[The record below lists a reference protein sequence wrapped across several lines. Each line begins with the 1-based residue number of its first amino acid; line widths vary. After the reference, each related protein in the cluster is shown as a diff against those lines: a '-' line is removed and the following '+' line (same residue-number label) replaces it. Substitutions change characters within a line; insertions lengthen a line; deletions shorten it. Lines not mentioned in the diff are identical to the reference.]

1 MNVAFTGKII
11 AAEPVQQGT
20 SQNGQPWQS
29 QTFVIEELN
38 QQYPSRAVFQVF
50 GADRLQ
56 QFALQ
61 VGEIITAHIGTRAN
75 QSSKDGRWYGKL
87 DCWKVD
93 RPGMQQPTGAIYPS
107 QVGMQQPQYPPQPQA
122 VVQQTAAQ
130 YVGQDMGQQGNL
142 PF

>member
-11 AAEPVQQGT
+11 AAEPVQQGI

-56 QFALQ
+56 QFTLQ

-93 RPGMQQPTGAIYPS
+93 RPGI
-107 QVGMQQPQYPPQPQA
+107 QQPQYPPQPQA
-122 VVQQTAAQ
+122 VAQQAAAQ
-130 YVGQDMGQQGNL
+130 YVGQDIGQQGNL